1 MGEVET
7 VILIVVFRAV
17 INSIWILTT
26 PIIGIEQTQLG
37 VDMPLLREVIA
48 MPHIERITPIRTR
61 LHARIAPRFGII
73 EIEIHDACLRQTEPF
88 AQRIVL

>member
-17 INSIWILTT
+17 INSIWVLTT

-48 MPHIERITPIRTR
+48 MPHIERITTIRTR
-61 LHARIAPRFGII
+61 LHARIAPTLWHNRN
-73 EIEIHDACLRQTEPF
+73 
-88 AQRIVL
+88 